1 MVVTPSPSVQLYIV
15 ANIAEAVMISVLTV
29 CSIKEDR
36 CVLNAVFW
44 PGRPGCLDP
53 SATKVAAVL

>member
-29 CSIKEDR
+29 CSIR
-36 CVLNAVFW
+36 RTGAC
-44 PGRPGCLDP
+44 
-53 SATKVAAVL
+53 